1 MRGIPSPNPFDSL
14 RSLRARPVRLA
25 SRSLRARP
33 LGKNAEW
40 EIPGKNAKRVP
51 VRGERPIRARG
62 AKPLGKSAKREIKNA
77 KRVPVRGERPIRARG
92 ASAPGQECRMGDPG
106 QERQPGACA
115 G

>member
-1 MRGIPSPNPFDSL
+1 MMRGIPSPNPFDSL

-62 AKPLGKSAKREIKNA
+62 AKPLGSNA
-77 KRVPVRGERPIRARG
+77 EWEKWT
-92 ASAPGQECRMGDPG
+92 
-106 QERQPGACA
+106 
-115 G
+115 